1 MAKTRLTDAQITK
14 LLGSKDRKQRFVGE
28 YHEVKKRA
36 ETLDAM
42 LDKYDD
48 GTLGLTFDSP
58 YALLVAQSNAMWA
71 YLSILETRADI
82 EQIDL

>member
-1 MAKTRLTDAQITK
+1 MTKTSLTDAQITK
-14 LLGSKDRKQRFVGE
+14 LLGSKDHKQRFVGE

-48 GTLGLTFDSP
+48 RTLGLTLDSP

-71 YLSILETRADI
+71 YI